1 MDLPFLLTAPPAPPS
16 RPPYG
21 VRLTKRRTLSVLYRY
36 EPGVPVEYPESGVD
50 DPVGHLIPVDAA
62 AARLPWV
69 DFAYSRVILMAGRP
83 VVTSP
88 TPPFSSTA
96 TAFLY
101 PARSDMPLVK
111 ASRLARTITLPH
123 SLGAII
129 GTLLP
134 HGKTSNGGWPP
145 NAPHANASRRPNGD
159 FRQNGRVY
167 RRSTPAWLSPPTS
180 ARDVSHGEEL
190 AHYENDQ
197 TQQYHSRRG
206 YSSAPTCEGRI
217 IYHEYPDP
225 VHKGATP
232 RAYLSCEHYS
242 RRTPDHWADFTIQDG
257 GYDVDYIAAY
267 FLGNTD
273 EVGRIEEAAAFQDQG
288 PLAFCN
294 TLRNYTA
301 QTLHCPVD
309 HRVDGRLAQV
319 ELCHLEC
326 EVKFR
331 IWYPDNF
338 QQCPFVLVTSKG
350 THRHPIPLPEKTP
363 QRVRQ
368 QILELLGT
376 LRQDLPDMTA
386 RRFLR
391 HPALK
396 SFLMKMFP
404 HISLPTLSAI
414 HPSLANRAHLGAYIA
429 RARRSIF
436 RTARTG
442 ELLPGVQHLKKL
454 QDAKLPAHL
463 HYIRLMLEIDDAT
476 LPAHDEDDDDTPPSS
491 DKKTRIIICMAPDSS
506 ARLQQA
512 QYLQSDIGF
521 KRIVGF
527 DEFEIASMDRDAN
540 TSIVFCRV
548 YLTRHTAAAHQRIF
562 QELNELVHHD
572 TGCRYIGD
580 TFMEDRLMISA
591 LDLSSIGAL
600 ISTVAKPKDLD
611 FILWTER
618 PSSRSTPWTSMSPT
632 DPCTNLARTTTSA
645 VFTVCAGCTTFATY
659 SSVPFLT
666 TSDDSCVRWHA
677 YGTRTG
683 REPLHAFFATA
694 GKPPPLSNRAP
705 DWIRDKESCQFAFP
719 GICWERSFIPL
730 PCGRLATPT
739 PTSWRLFIATS
750 TETAST
756 QPFLGGLLRGQDYD
770 QMQRGY
776 PPSIR
781 ATWDSTLVQGRRLHY
796 KCPKKMSFGAYHRRK
811 PAAADDSAGPFRRPT
826 PAWSSPSAKLREAL
840 ARFNRFERLVA
851 APHLTQEMHTELQRQ
866 LRTASNEAIAAARK
880 YDKQVKVGEALR
892 AAGFLPIRTC
902 DLCSAVDRLCCAIL
916 TAAGTLGFSTASCA
930 SCLLALFRGPAR
942 LPSSAGFTCP
952 EYHITSGARSILHA
966 PTPTAAYIAPT
977 QPPLHRFNT
986 PNPLQPIMFLM
997 FAPANALP
1005 TAPATHCAPGTRPHF
1020 LTAALATPLFHPE
1033 HPGIDINMHSLEAG
1047 KYFYVANPAREE
1059 GIYTSSTDACL
1070 TSQGVVNG
1078 IHVADTTFAEAKGL
1092 WALACLCWQRARMQ
1106 DVSVWNAST
1115 HRASTGPL
1123 QGSTVIC
1130 RLQVGPPSSAS
1141 RKTRILD
1148 DIHIRSHRDVSVA
1161 PRVGWGDN

>member
-1 MDLPFLLTAPPAPPS
+1 MELAATSRCCHGQHHAAPPHFAAAPIHVAVAPIQPRATSPLPRSTSPLPRSNLVPLRSRHAARATAWGATLLRRTGRLAKTPTLCVRMPALIHTPRVDVSTDLRHLLGAVSQIHTPDGHLFSMDLPFLLTAPPAPRLVARPFRNPALNERLSMEFASPRGAPFQSCIATNLECPS
-16 RPPYG
+16 S
-21 VRLTKRRTLSVLYRY
+21 T
-36 EPGVPVEYPESGVD
+36 PESGVD

-69 DFAYSRVILMAGRP
+69 DFAYSCGHPDGGTASGDFSYTPLLVDRHGIPVPCKKRHATCQGVKACPHNNTAALTGRDHWHTSATRQDVERQLAAERAARQRLTSPQRVI
-83 VVTSP
+83 
-88 TPPFSSTA
+88 FDKTA
-96 TAFLY
+96 AY
-101 PARSDMPLVK
+101 IAAAK
-111 ASRLARTITLPH
+111 NSRTTRTTKLNSI
-123 SLGAII
+123 
-129 GTLLP
+129 
-134 HGKTSNGGWPP
+134 
-145 NAPHANASRRPNGD
+145 
-159 FRQNGRVY
+159 
-167 RRSTPAWLSPPTS
+167 
-180 ARDVSHGEEL
+180 
-190 AHYENDQ
+190 
-197 TQQYHSRRG
+197 HSRRG

-331 IWYPDNF
+331 IWARTD
-338 QQCPFVLVTSKG
+338 T
-350 THRHPIPLPEKTP
+350 PIPLPEKTP

-429 RARRSIF
+429 PAQEEHFPDGTDWR
-436 RTARTG
+436 
-442 ELLPGVQHLKKL
+442 GVQHLKKL

-512 QYLQSDIGF
+512 QCLQSDIGF

-572 TGCRYIGD
+572 TGCPLHWRHLHGRSPDDFSVGLILHWGADQHRGQAKGLGLHLVDRAAELPLD
-580 TFMEDRLMISA
+580 TMDLHEPNRPLHQLGPYDHLRRVYRVCRVHNFRNIQQCAVPDHVRRLMRSLACIRHEDWA
-591 LDLSSIGAL
+591 GTIAR
-600 ISTVAKPKDLD
+600 
-611 FILWTER
+611 ILC
-618 PSSRSTPWTSMSPT
+618 
-632 DPCTNLARTTTSA
+632 D
-645 VFTVCAGCTTFATY
+645 G
-659 SSVPFLT
+659 
-666 TSDDSCVRWHA
+666 
-677 YGTRTG
+677 
-683 REPLHAFFATA
+683 
-694 GKPPPLSNRAP
+694 GKAAA

-730 PCGRLATPT
+730 PVWEAGDPHTNLVETVHSDVNRDGVH
-739 PTSWRLFIATS
+739 S
-750 TETAST
+750 TL
-756 QPFLGGLLRGQDYD
+756 LGGLLRGQDYD
-770 QMQRGY
+770 QMQRATLLQYERHGIR
-776 PPSIR
+776 PSYKAVASITNAQKNVIR
-781 ATWDSTLVQGRRLHY
+781 RD
-796 KCPKKMSFGAYHRRK
+796 HRRSQQLQTTALAISTHNTSMVK
-811 PAAADDSAGPFRRPT
+811 SD
-826 PAWSSPSAKLREAL
+826 AKLREAL

-892 AAGFLPIRTC
+892 AAGCYGVT
-902 DLCSAVDRLCCAIL
+902 
-916 TAAGTLGFSTASCA
+916 
-930 SCLLALFRGPAR
+930 
-942 LPSSAGFTCP
+942 
-952 EYHITSGARSILHA
+952 
-966 PTPTAAYIAPT
+966 
-977 QPPLHRFNT
+977 
-986 PNPLQPIMFLM
+986 
-997 FAPANALP
+997 LP
-1005 TAPATHCAPGTRPHF
+1005 T
-1020 LTAALATPLFHPE
+1020 
-1033 HPGIDINMHSLEAG
+1033 
-1047 KYFYVANPAREE
+1047 
-1059 GIYTSSTDACL
+1059 
-1070 TSQGVVNG
+1070 
-1078 IHVADTTFAEAKGL
+1078 
-1092 WALACLCWQRARMQ
+1092 
-1106 DVSVWNAST
+1106 
-1115 HRASTGPL
+1115 
-1123 QGSTVIC
+1123 
-1130 RLQVGPPSSAS
+1130 
-1141 RKTRILD
+1141 
-1148 DIHIRSHRDVSVA
+1148 
-1161 PRVGWGDN
+1161 